1 MGHLFVKKAPGN
13 SKRSQQ
19 ARSYKNAKEDS
30 GSHVCTS
37 YQLQLQTEMIQ
48 QQASLCHHK
57 VPLTIVAAKNLHHI
71 LLISQWH
78 NFVFIQVLKTS
89 PYFAI
94 VSSMNNDVPS

>member
-1 MGHLFVKKAPGN
+1 
-13 SKRSQQ
+13 
-19 ARSYKNAKEDS
+19 
-30 GSHVCTS
+30 
-37 YQLQLQTEMIQ
+37 MIQ

-57 VPLTIVAAKNLHHI
+57 VPLMIVAAKNLHHI

-78 NFVFIQVLKTS
+78 NFVFIEVLKTS